1 MSVYEAA
8 VNGSSAS
15 VALIKCLRELTD
27 LPLSEIRQRITDGV
41 AVVTWD
47 ADDYPLS
54 GDRETHHQ
62 RILAEIERLR
72 STGCDLRFHYRP
84 AADDDAESVTFDQIL
99 NLMASDIEYDNQE
112 HD

>member
-15 VALIKCLRELTD
+15 VALIKCLREVTNLSI
-27 LPLSEIRQRITDGV
+27 SEIRQRIADGV
-41 AVVTWD
+41 TVVTWD

-54 GDRETHHQ
+54 DDRETQHR

-72 STGCDLRFHYRP
+72 STGSDLRFYYRP

-99 NLMASDIEYDNQE
+99 NLMASDIEYENQE
-112 HD
+112 RD